1 MDAYYS
7 TLRRLL
13 LIGLCGALLGGCSMG
28 QMVARSSSA
37 IMESGVAAMNRE
49 TDLELAKAAIPA
61 NLKLLEGLLYEL
73 PRDPGLRI
81 RAAQGFYGYTFGFVE
96 DDDPLRASQ
105 FYRRGLNHALVALDA
120 LGLKGDALNMTPDEL
135 NSALAGLPRD
145 AVPALFWA
153 GSNWAKWIDMNRNEP
168 ARVAELGKVA
178 ALMRKSLELD
188 ETYYF
193 GGANLFF
200 GIFYGSLPRM
210 FGGDFNKAEQHF
222 EKVKAVTQGKLLAV
236 DVLYAQF
243 LSRQR
248 GDRKQFHD
256 KLTAVVDAPPD
267 LYPEMALANAIA
279 QRKAKILLKREE
291 EWFE

>member
-1 MDAYYS
+1 MGACYS
-7 TLRRLL
+7 TLQRLL
-13 LIGLCGALLGGCSMG
+13 LIALCGALLGGCSMG
-28 QMVARSSSA
+28 QIVARSSSS

-49 TDLELAKAAIPA
+49 TDLELAQAAIPA
-61 NLKLLEGLLYEL
+61 NLKLLEGLLQEL
-73 PRDPGLRI
+73 PYDFDMRV

-105 FYRRGLNHALVALDA
+105 LYRRGLGHALVALEVG
-120 LGLKGDALNMTPDEL
+120 GLKGDALSMSLDEL
-135 NSALAGLPRD
+135 KQALTGLSRD
-145 AVPALFWA
+145 AVPGLFWA
-153 GSNWAKWIDMNRNEP
+153 GSNWAKWIDMNRSDP
-168 ARVAELGKVA
+168 ARIAEMGKVA
-178 ALMRKSLELD
+178 ALMRKSLDLD
-188 ETYYF
+188 ESYYF

-200 GIFYGSLPRM
+200 GIFYGSLPPM
-210 FGGDFNKAEQHF
+210 FGGDSNKAEQYF
-222 EKVKAVTQGKLLAV
+222 EKVRAITQCKLLAV

-256 KLTAVVDAPPD
+256 KLTAVADAPAD

>member
-1 MDAYYS
+1 MGAYYS

-13 LIGLCGALLGGCSMG
+13 LIGLSGVLLGGCSMG

-81 RAAQGFYGYTFGFVE
+81 RAAQGFYGYTYGFVE
-96 DDDPLRASQ
+96 DDDPARASQ

-120 LGLKGDALNMTPDEL
+120 LGLKGDALTMSPDEL
-135 NSALAGLPRD
+135 NSALAGLSRD

-153 GSNWAKWIDMNRNEP
+153 GSNWAKWIDMNRNDP
-168 ARVAELGKVA
+168 ARIAEMGKVA
-178 ALMRKSLELD
+178 ALMRKSLDLD
-188 ETYYF
+188 EGYYF

-200 GIFYGSLPRM
+200 GIFYGSLPPM
-210 FGGDFNKAEQHF
+210 FGGDFHKAEQHF

-236 DVLYAQF
+236 DVLYAQY

-256 KLTAVVDAPPD
+256 KLTAVVDAPAD

-279 QRKAKILLKREE
+279 QQKAKILLKREE